1 MTKIKKTFKIYNK
14 GGKINNFSVNWRW
27 GKPEWGEII
36 VKSPTLNSFPK
47 EVTVEINPQAISD
60 YSKEVKDYIE
70 VIIDRNSTIIPV
82 SFVTKEKP
90 LLIKIWETFESIL
103 QVLGY
108 ILGQLAIAIGS
119 LLVGLLLLLISNPY
133 GWLIILIILAYIGNG
148 TGY

>member
-1 MTKIKKTFKIYNK
+1 
-14 GGKINNFSVNWRW
+14 
-27 GKPEWGEII
+27 
-36 VKSPTLNSFPK
+36 
-47 EVTVEINPQAISD
+47 VEINPQAISD